1 MCRPDTVS
9 TVLALGSRSGDEGNS
24 QATQGSTQESPSRW
38 VGQAPRYLLSSL
50 CALRTPGGD
59 HAQQSWL
66 SREGVS
72 HRVANPKIFATNPE
86 LVFVVCV
93 AVFRCLERLEV
104 STRREEVKKRGP
116 VLALDWADGMTSGSS
131 GRRSAHAPRVAEDR
145 AALSFSVR
153 PRDDHD
159 DGVASSFRG
168 GWVGARRGAPH

>member
-1 MCRPDTVS
+1 MA
-9 TVLALGSRSGDEGNS
+9 LAKQHHDKLFEPTLILTPSG
-24 QATQGSTQESPSRW
+24 A
-38 VGQAPRYLLSSL
+38 
-50 CALRTPGGD
+50 

-116 VLALDWADGMTSGSS
+116 VLALDARWIEIGRLRSTSSEW
-131 GRRSAHAPRVAEDR
+131 PKY
-145 AALSFSVR
+145 R
-153 PRDDHD
+153 P
-159 DGVASSFRG
+159 ST
-168 GWVGARRGAPH
+168 